1 MTSVT
6 SVTSMTSAT
15 SATTV
20 TSQPPSIST
29 YMASTM
35 ENHELPSH
43 NLREEDLGHTAKGGH
58 LQVKVES
65 AIRLDTARNSPT
77 GKQVPAAGEA
87 DVSQS
92 SKASNLLDKLL
103 ARSATLH
110 QRLDSLTTPVP
121 TSSRPTKVQ
130 GDQGVRK
137 PGAILDSCLSRA
149 QELNDKVDKVT
160 TKLKTPAILMAAA
173 GQEANNGHTSDSRP
187 PKATQVHVLVQTR
200 GNTAENSPI
209 GCTSTKEE
217 DQSPGCRTPVTTH
230 CEGARTL
237 PPSPAGPSSWT
248 PIPAVIPP
256 WSPTLRGSGPLLPP
270 PDVSSSWNHHMT
282 GGYAVIS
289 TPPRSK
295 LHIQQ

>member
-6 SVTSMTSAT
+6 SAT
-15 SATTV
+15 SASTVTIV
-20 TSQPPSIST
+20 TSQSLTISA

-43 NLREEDLGHTAKGGH
+43 TVREENLGHTAKGGH

-65 AIRLDTARNSPT
+65 AIRLDTASYSPT
-77 GKQVPAAGEA
+77 GKQAPAAGEA
-87 DVSQS
+87 EVSHS

-110 QRLDSLTTPVP
+110 RRLDSMTNPVP
-121 TSSRPTKVQ
+121 TNSRSTKVQ

-149 QELNDKVDKVT
+149 QELNDKVDMVT
-160 TKLKTPAILMAAA
+160 TKLKTPAILVAVA
-173 GQEANNGHTSDSRP
+173 GQKANSGHTSDSRP
-187 PKATQVHVLVQTR
+187 PKAAQVHVKIQTK

-230 CEGARTL
+230 C
-237 PPSPAGPSSWT
+237 
-248 PIPAVIPP
+248 
-256 WSPTLRGSGPLLPP
+256 
-270 PDVSSSWNHHMT
+270 
-282 GGYAVIS
+282 
-289 TPPRSK
+289 
-295 LHIQQ
+295 